1 VNKFLVDDKGSTLVA
16 VFGLPPLAHEDDATR
31 AVLAALAVCVQVRDT
46 LTAFGDQ
53 AVSRTLTAPQQ
64 VHAFGDQ
71 SRGQHASVGLTTG
84 HAFCGVVG
92 SQGNR
97 REYTVLG
104 DVVNLSARLMQVL
117 C

>member
-1 VNKFLVDDKGSTLVA
+1 MHL
-16 VFGLPPLAHEDDATR
+16 H
-31 AVLAALAVCVQVRDT
+31 
-46 LTAFGDQ
+46 AFGDQ
-53 AVSRTLTAPQQ
+53 AVSHTLTAPQQVHAFGDQSVSHTLTAPQQVHAVGDQAASHTLTAPQQ